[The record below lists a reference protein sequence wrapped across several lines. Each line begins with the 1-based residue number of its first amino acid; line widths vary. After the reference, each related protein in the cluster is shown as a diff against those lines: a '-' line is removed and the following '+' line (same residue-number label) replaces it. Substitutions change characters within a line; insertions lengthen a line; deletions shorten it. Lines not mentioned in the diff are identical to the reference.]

1 MVGWAG
7 KQNNWEH
14 PKIGDHFY
22 WTSFSRRNL
31 VTVKDAKDMVGLQQW
46 RMFVSLE
53 RGWVGLKWPTIDG
66 RDRGVLGVCFVWGLL
81 CLFVDING

>member
-53 RGWVGLKWPTIDG
+53 RG
-66 RDRGVLGVCFVWGLL
+66 
-81 CLFVDING
+81 